1 MGTVQLT
8 LSIGSS
14 KVTQNFIVCRELRR
28 NIILGVD
35 FAKRNCAGIQW
46 TTNRTRVLSLN
57 GIKAVEVEE
66 DELGI
71 PVTAS
76 YHVKIPP
83 RHNAVF
89 EVNIHAE
96 TEGMQVIKG
105 NKHLLEKHPNMYQHE
120 IAMMSEEKS
129 SRFPLLAITN
139 LDHVKTLHL
148 AKGEVVGFAIP
159 ESSEVT
165 YITTTN
171 ELNVEEVIDVK
182 PRNWIPQRKWS
193 SHTQRIPEPQAMNSE
208 FREHSRKSRAF
219 PDGQKPGERTTV
231 RKDITSTFQ
240 ESTRKSREHSQ
251 NSRWQG
257 AAKEN
262 SCQLSTNYDAKNC
275 EVEENSQDSLKEEWC
290 ELNEVVE
297 SDFLISPGDIYPNR
311 KAELEDADLK
321 EATRI
326 SFEALCEQ
334 QHEAFSKNNKDI
346 GRTQLIEME
355 IDTGDSLPVAQSPYT
370 LPLKHYDWVR
380 QEIETLEKSGVIER
394 SLSRWASPVIV
405 VPKKSAPDEPPRR
418 RLCVDY
424 RKVNALQP
432 EVKRTDKGTGCL
444 SLYPLPKIDE
454 MFSKLGGARIF
465 STIDLR
471 SGYYHIGL
479 TRESRAKSAFV
490 VPMGKWQFK
499 RTPFGLSQA
508 PAYFQLLIDQVLMG
522 CSGFAMGYLDDI
534 IIFSKTEEEHLQH
547 LEEIFIRLRKFGLKM
562 KHEKCSFFK
571 KHIQYLGHLVSER
584 GFEPLPEKLESIRK
598 MPAPRTAKEV
608 KQFLGL
614 IGYYRKFVPR
624 FADISRPL
632 TKLTRHNVVF
642 EWTEQCSKAFNHL
655 RELLMEY
662 PILRYPDPK
671 QGYILYTDASGIGWS
686 GVLTQEHLDERG
698 KAKNHPICYVSGQF
712 RGSQLNWAALTKE
725 AYAIYMSV
733 RRLSFYVTDAEVTI
747 RSDHLPL
754 KKFLNKQT
762 MNSKVNNW
770 AVELEQFRLH
780 LEWIPG
786 TRNLLADSLSRLLDV
801 VPDAQKTKEPDDH
814 EFSSYCFEELEPAK
828 VMDKVSTEVIE
839 LKDNSEFPNDLQE
852 SRKSLEKPVESE
864 ISIEEKKAQ
873 DSYSEFSEHSQNSR
887 TESAVKFFE
896 INFEEKPKEKRTLL
910 SGSECREDSQKS
922 QGSQCI

>member
-1 MGTVQLT
+1 MRSCINYNTFRKLNVRLTQREVPKVIGADGGDLGSMGTVQLT

-35 FAKRNCAGIQW
+35 FAKRNCAEIQW

-89 EVNIHAE
+89 EVNIHVE
-96 TEGMQVIKG
+96 TEGTQVIKG

-165 YITTTN
+165 YIATTN

-219 PDGQKPGERTTV
+219 PDGRKPGERTTV
-231 RKDITSTFQ
+231 GKDITSTFQ

-251 NSRWQG
+251 NSWWQG

-262 SCQLSTNYDAKNC
+262 IGQPSTNYGAKNC
-275 EVEENSQDSLKEEWC
+275 EVEEHSQDSLKEEWC

-311 KAELEDADLK
+311 KVELEDADIK

-334 QHEAFSKNNKDI
+334 QHEVFSKNNKDI

-380 QEIETLEKSGVIER
+380 QEIENSGKIR
-394 SLSRWASPVIV
+394 
-405 VPKKSAPDEPPRR
+405 
-418 RLCVDY
+418 CH
-424 RKVNALQP
+424 RKEL
-432 EVKRTDKGTGCL
+432 VK
-444 SLYPLPKIDE
+444 
-454 MFSKLGGARIF
+454 
-465 STIDLR
+465 
-471 SGYYHIGL
+471 
-479 TRESRAKSAFV
+479 
-490 VPMGKWQFK
+490 MGF
-499 RTPFGLSQA
+499 TS
-508 PAYFQLLIDQVLMG
+508 DC
-522 CSGFAMGYLDDI
+522 CS
-534 IIFSKTEEEHLQH
+534 
-547 LEEIFIRLRKFGLKM
+547 
-562 KHEKCSFFK
+562 
-571 KHIQYLGHLVSER
+571 
-584 GFEPLPEKLESIRK
+584 
-598 MPAPRTAKEV
+598 
-608 KQFLGL
+608 
-614 IGYYRKFVPR
+614 
-624 FADISRPL
+624 
-632 TKLTRHNVVF
+632 
-642 EWTEQCSKAFNHL
+642 
-655 RELLMEY
+655 
-662 PILRYPDPK
+662 
-671 QGYILYTDASGIGWS
+671 
-686 GVLTQEHLDERG
+686 
-698 KAKNHPICYVSGQF
+698 
-712 RGSQLNWAALTKE
+712 
-725 AYAIYMSV
+725 
-733 RRLSFYVTDAEVTI
+733 
-747 RSDHLPL
+747 
-754 KKFLNKQT
+754 
-762 MNSKVNNW
+762 
-770 AVELEQFRLH
+770 
-780 LEWIPG
+780 
-786 TRNLLADSLSRLLDV
+786 
-801 VPDAQKTKEPDDH
+801 
-814 EFSSYCFEELEPAK
+814 
-828 VMDKVSTEVIE
+828 
-839 LKDNSEFPNDLQE
+839 
-852 SRKSLEKPVESE
+852 
-864 ISIEEKKAQ
+864 
-873 DSYSEFSEHSQNSR
+873 
-887 TESAVKFFE
+887 
-896 INFEEKPKEKRTLL
+896 
-910 SGSECREDSQKS
+910 
-922 QGSQCI
+922 

>member
-1 MGTVQLT
+1 MRSCINYNTFRKLNVQLTQREVPKVIGADGGDLGSMGTVQLT
-8 LSIGSS
+8 LIIGSK
-14 KVTQNFIVCRELRR
+14 KVTQKFIVCRELRR

-96 TEGMQVIKG
+96 TEGTQVIKG

-165 YITTTN
+165 YIATTN
-171 ELNVEEVIDVK
+171 ELNIEEIIDAK

-193 SHTQRIPEPQAMNSE
+193 SHTQRIPQPQAMNSE
-208 FREHSRKSRAF
+208 FREHSRESRAF
-219 PDGQKPGERTTV
+219 PDRRKPGEMTTV
-231 RKDITSTFQ
+231 RKDITSMFK
-240 ESTRKSREHSQ
+240 ESTRESREHSQ
-251 NSRWQG
+251 NSWWQG

-262 SCQLSTNYDAKNC
+262 SGQQSTNYDAKNGK
-275 EVEENSQDSLKEEWC
+275 VEEHSQDSLKQEWC

-297 SDFLISPGDIYPNR
+297 SDFLISPGDIYSNR
-311 KAELEDADLK
+311 KVELEDADIK
-321 EATRI
+321 EATKI

-370 LPLKHYDWVR
+370 LPLKHYNWVL

-432 EVKRTDKGTGCL
+432 EIKRTDKGTGCL

-454 MFSKLGGARIF
+454 MFSKLGGAKIF

-499 RTPFGLSQA
+499 RTLFGLSQA
-508 PAYFQLLIDQVLMG
+508 LAYFQLLIDQVLMG

-534 IIFSKTEEEHLQH
+534 IIFSKTEEEHLEH
-547 LEEIFIRLRKFGLKM
+547 LKEIFVRLRKFGL
-562 KHEKCSFFK
+562 EN
-571 KHIQYLGHLVSER
+571 E
-584 GFEPLPEKLESIRK
+584 
-598 MPAPRTAKEV
+598 T
-608 KQFLGL
+608 
-614 IGYYRKFVPR
+614 
-624 FADISRPL
+624 
-632 TKLTRHNVVF
+632 
-642 EWTEQCSKAFNHL
+642 
-655 RELLMEY
+655 
-662 PILRYPDPK
+662 
-671 QGYILYTDASGIGWS
+671 
-686 GVLTQEHLDERG
+686 
-698 KAKNHPICYVSGQF
+698 
-712 RGSQLNWAALTKE
+712 
-725 AYAIYMSV
+725 
-733 RRLSFYVTDAEVTI
+733 
-747 RSDHLPL
+747 
-754 KKFLNKQT
+754 
-762 MNSKVNNW
+762 
-770 AVELEQFRLH
+770 
-780 LEWIPG
+780 
-786 TRNLLADSLSRLLDV
+786 
-801 VPDAQKTKEPDDH
+801 
-814 EFSSYCFEELEPAK
+814 
-828 VMDKVSTEVIE
+828 
-839 LKDNSEFPNDLQE
+839 
-852 SRKSLEKPVESE
+852 
-864 ISIEEKKAQ
+864 
-873 DSYSEFSEHSQNSR
+873 
-887 TESAVKFFE
+887 
-896 INFEEKPKEKRTLL
+896 
-910 SGSECREDSQKS
+910 
-922 QGSQCI
+922 